1 MIRYI
6 DKVRDKINLEMG
18 NIPKTEA
25 KTLDGKFYF
34 YDWANNYNAEND
46 WFVKFIKHN
55 ITSISTKFNFYGVYG
70 KGRFVR
76 KTIEG
81 KKIFFSPEN
90 LDKKFMKWNI
100 LFGDYCLPYVDLGMG
115 FGDIKKDNYLRFPL
129 WILYLFSPEANKK
142 DVESTIDKI
151 NNTRYQK
158 LKICALIAGHDKHG
172 TRKMLLDGIKDVIP
186 VDCAGKWE
194 NNTEDLW
201 NKYNN
206 DKIEYLK
213 QFKFNIC
220 PENINTKNYVSEKLF
235 EAFVADAIPIYYGSD
250 NDPEPGLI
258 NKEAVVFWD
267 KNSSNDK
274 AKNLIKELYLDDKA
288 YSDFIKQKKILP
300 AATDYIWSRYEEL
313 KQRLEVMNK

>member
-1 MIRYI
+1 MKNYI
-6 DKVRDKINLEMG
+6 NKIKYKINLELG
-18 NIPKTEA
+18 KTPKTKA
-25 KTLDGKFYF
+25 TTADGKFSF
-34 YDWANNYNAEND
+34 YDWGEDYKPEND

-235 EAFVADAIPIYYGSD
+235 EAFVADTIPIYYGSD

-258 NKEAVVFWD
+258 NKDAVVFWY

-274 AKNLIKELYLDDKA
+274 ARKLIKELCVDDNA

-313 KQRLEVMNK
+313 KQRLEAINN

>member
-1 MIRYI
+1 MKNYI
-6 DKVRDKINLEMG
+6 NKIKYKINLELG
-18 NIPKTEA
+18 KTPKTKA
-25 KTLDGKFYF
+25 TTADGKFSF
-34 YDWANNYNAEND
+34 YDWGEDYNPEDN
-46 WFVKFIKHN
+46 WFVRFAKHN
-55 ITSISTKFNFYGVYG
+55 LLSIDKKLNFYGVYG

-76 KTIEG
+76 NKVEG

-235 EAFVADAIPIYYGSD
+235 EAFVADTIPIYYGSD

>member
-115 FGDIKKDNYLRFPL
+115 FGEIKKDNYLRFPL
-129 WILYLFSPEANKK
+129 WILYLFQPEADKIGIVN
-142 DVESTIDKI
+142 TIDSI
-151 NNTRYQK
+151 NNTRYHK
-158 LKICALIAGHDKHG
+158 TKVCTLIAGHDKHG
-172 TRKMLLDGIKDVIP
+172 TRNMVFKGVKDIIP
-186 VDCAGKWE
+186 IDCAGRWQ
-194 NNTEDLW
+194 NNTQDLW
-201 NKYNN
+201 DKYNN
-206 DKIEYLK
+206 NKLEYLK
-213 QFKFNIC
+213 NFKFNIC
-220 PENINTKNYVSEKLF
+220 PENINTKNYVTEKLF
-235 EAFVADAIPIYYGSD
+235 EAFAADAIPIYYGSD

-258 NKEAVVFWD
+258 NKDAVIFWQP
-267 KNSSNDK
+267 KTSNDK
-274 AKNLIKELYLDDKA
+274 AKKLIKELYLDDNA
-288 YSDFIKQKKILP
+288 YFDFMRQIKILP
-300 AATDYIWSRYEEL
+300 AAVDYVWSRYEEL
-313 KQRLEVMNK
+313 KKRLEAMNK

>member
-1 MIRYI
+1 MKNYI
-6 DKVRDKINLEMG
+6 NNFKNKIKIEIGLT
-18 NIPKTEA
+18 PKTEA
-25 KTLDGKFYF
+25 KALDGKFYF
-34 YDWANNYNAEND
+34 YDWANDYNVEDD
-46 WFVKFIKHN
+46 WFVKFTRKN
-55 ITSISTKFNFYGVYG
+55 IDSINTRFNFYGVYG

-76 KTIEG
+76 NKVEG

-235 EAFVADAIPIYYGSD
+235 EAFLADAIPIYYGSD

-258 NKEAVVFWD
+258 NKDAVVFWY

-274 AKNLIKELYLDDKA
+274 ARKLIKELCVDDNA

>member
-258 NKEAVVFWD
+258 NKDAVVFWY

-274 AKNLIKELYLDDKA
+274 ARKLIKELCVDDNA

>member
-115 FGDIKKDNYLRFPL
+115 FGDIKKHNYLRFPL

-235 EAFVADAIPIYYGSD
+235 EAFVADTIPIYYGSD

-258 NKEAVVFWD
+258 NKDAVVFWY

-274 AKNLIKELYLDDKA
+274 ARKLIKELCVDDNA

>member
-1 MIRYI
+1 
-6 DKVRDKINLEMG
+6 
-18 NIPKTEA
+18 
-25 KTLDGKFYF
+25 
-34 YDWANNYNAEND
+34 
-46 WFVKFIKHN
+46 
-55 ITSISTKFNFYGVYG
+55 
-70 KGRFVR
+70 
-76 KTIEG
+76 
-81 KKIFFSPEN
+81 
-90 LDKKFMKWNI
+90 MKWNI

-235 EAFVADAIPIYYGSD
+235 EAFVADTIPIYYGSD

-258 NKEAVVFWD
+258 NKDAVVFWY

-274 AKNLIKELYLDDKA
+274 ARKLIKELCVDDNA

>member
-235 EAFVADAIPIYYGSD
+235 EAFVADTIPIYYGSD

-258 NKEAVVFWD
+258 NKDAVVFWY

-274 AKNLIKELYLDDKA
+274 ARKLIKELCVDDNA

-313 KQRLEVMNK
+313 KQRLEALNN